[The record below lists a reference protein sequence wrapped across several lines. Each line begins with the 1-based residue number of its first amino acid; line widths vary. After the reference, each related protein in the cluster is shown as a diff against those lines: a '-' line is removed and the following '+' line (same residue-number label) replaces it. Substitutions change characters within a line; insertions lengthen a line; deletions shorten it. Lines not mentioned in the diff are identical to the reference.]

1 MRQLTFFMVL
11 ISVMLFAFRPGNIE
25 DIRCDGVIDKK
36 EWEGAI
42 EHSLTDGG
50 RMLYKRQE
58 NVLYIAMISKAKSWG
73 HVYISDGESIKILHA
88 SAALGSIPYKNSN
101 GAWVC
106 TDTVFKWEF
115 RDRIFNDES
124 SAKMNEY
131 YKKNGW
137 VANNI
142 NIGDG
147 KTIEFKIA
155 LTSMSKRIEHIAFV
169 MADYDVKLQW
179 HPSTLND
186 DTVLPKLV
194 QGYAGTNM
202 NFKPNTWMK
211 IE

>member
-1 MRQLTFFMVL
+1 MRQLTIFIVL
-11 ISVMLFAFRPGNIE
+11 ISVTLFSFRQGGDE
-25 DIRCDGVIDKK
+25 DIKCDGVIDKK
-36 EWEGAI
+36 EWEGSI
-42 EHSLTDGG
+42 EYSLTDGG
-50 RMLYKRQE
+50 RVLYKRVE

-73 HVYISDGESIKILHA
+73 HVYISNGESIKILHA
-88 SAALGSIPYKNSN
+88 SAALGSILYKSSN
-101 GAWVC
+101 GAWVN

-115 RDRIFNDES
+115 RDRVFNDES

-147 KTIEFKIA
+147 KTIEFRID
-155 LTSMSKRIEHIAFV
+155 LMTMSKKIEHIAFV

-186 DTVLPKLV
+186 DTVFPKLV
-194 QGYAGTNM
+194 QGYASANM
-202 NFKPNTWMK
+202 NFKPDTWRK